1 MTDKPQTRE
10 KSQPSENSQSEK
22 SQADVAEKAM
32 KLKSKAD
39 EGPSHPAPPPPD
51 GRRDPDAGMNP
62 IPREGYPVGGA
73 FGAEGEKPVLERSRK
88 VR

>member
-1 MTDKPQTRE
+1 MSTKATRDDA
-10 KSQPSENSQSEK
+10 KSGVT
-22 SQADVAEKAM
+22 QAEIADKAM
-32 KLKSKAD
+32 ELKSEAQT
-39 EGPSHPAPPPPD
+39 EPTHPTPPPPD